1 MLVFDRSK
9 TQVLSANSAAPM
21 AMLRGWNN
29 EPDYNGLGFNMDSL
43 QEANQFNP
51 EPISR
56 AAIDVIAS
64 MQKFLG
70 AGRGRMEAD
79 QITPIQNYIHY
90 NVLKPIAEAVNASY
104 AQALSGSQ
112 LQDMLDALL
121 ETKKNWLDFLHNTSW
136 TDGRAA
142 TQAENDL
149 AFLFDDQERK
159 LRALMVDAP
168 WFSNVEPPSYTT
180 YTPGGGATGGR
191 PSTTVTRSGASGAS
205 SFLRGTSD
213 YLPLIL
219 GAAFL
224 FMLPRIGKG
233 NG

>member
-1 MLVFDRSK
+1 MLVFDKSK

-21 AMLRGWNN
+21 AMLRG
-29 EPDYNGLGFNMDSL
+29 YRGLGLNLDSL
-43 QEANQFNP
+43 QEANQFNS

-70 AGRGRMEAD
+70 IGRGRMEAD
-79 QITPIQNYIHY
+79 QIVPIQNYIHY
-90 NVLKPIAEAVNASY
+90 NVLQPVAEAVNASY
-104 AQALSGSQ
+104 AEALSGSQ

-121 ETKKNWLDFLHNTSW
+121 TTKQNWLDFLHNTQW

-142 TQAENDL
+142 TQAEQTL

-159 LRALMVDAP
+159 LRVLIPNAP
-168 WFSNVEPPSYTT
+168 WFSDVAPPTYTPYT
-180 YTPGGGATGGR
+180 GGAITPGGGPTGGGR
-191 PSTTVTRSGASGAS
+191 PSTNVTRSGAGGS
-205 SFLRGTSD
+205 SLLRSTSEFL
-213 YLPLIL
+213 PWIL
-219 GAAFL
+219 AGAFL
-224 FMLPRIGKG
+224 FMLPKIGKG

>member
-21 AMLRGWNN
+21 AMLRGWDNT
-29 EPDYNGLGFNMDSL
+29 PSDYTGLGFDMQSL

-70 AGRGRMEAD
+70 IGRGRMEAD

-121 ETKKNWLDFLHNTSW
+121 TTKQNWLDFLHNTQW

-159 LRALMVDAP
+159 LRALMVSAP
-168 WFSNVEPPSYTT
+168 WFSNVEPPVYTP
-180 YTPGGGATGGR
+180 YTPGGGTTAGGR
-191 PSTTVTRSGASGAS
+191 PSTQITRSGAGSI
-205 SFLRGTSD
+205 LRATGD